1 MNKKHKV
8 VNSKSFDL
16 SYESTSLAS
25 KNEELV
31 SKIKGI
37 LEDNKEIEQYCKQS
51 LTSNK
56 NCEAEASSRIW
67 FASGDWITNIE
78 DTNEPL
84 PFHDTKNELKN
95 GSMPDAIRAKISSE
109 NLVIKKPVQK
119 ACSWNTSIADSA
131 GIKLDYRYTSAG
143 LEPIFSNPISPMI
156 QKTVEIP
163 GNTSTECISI
173 STSEGIDA
181 KSAFAINP
189 STLTTN
195 ASNITWDVT
204 EGDLSSE
211 SSSEQNQIIT
221 PNHSRKLLEPFSRGK
236 PSSCS
241 LEAALKNLKLES
253 CILPSI

>member
-1 MNKKHKV
+1 M
-8 VNSKSFDL
+8 
-16 SYESTSLAS
+16 
-25 KNEELV
+25 
-31 SKIKGI
+31 
-37 LEDNKEIEQYCKQS
+37 
-51 LTSNK
+51 
-56 NCEAEASSRIW
+56 
-67 FASGDWITNIE
+67 
-78 DTNEPL
+78 
-84 PFHDTKNELKN
+84 
-95 GSMPDAIRAKISSE
+95 
-109 NLVIKKPVQK
+109 PVQK
-119 ACSWNTSIADSA
+119 ARSWNTSIADSA

-143 LEPIFSNPISPMI
+143 LEPIFSNRISPMV
-156 QKTVEIP
+156 QKTAEIP
-163 GNTSTECISI
+163 DNTSTEYISF
-173 STSEGIDA
+173 SASEGIDA
-181 KSAFAINP
+181 KSSFAINP